1 MTAKTPWLTDDE
13 QRAWK
18 SYRLMTRQLEAR
30 LARELSHGSGLS
42 MQDYDVLSALTDA
55 PDHRWC
61 AKDLAAHLLW
71 SPSRLSHHLD
81 RMQRRELVNRAGCP
95 QGRGT
100 DIVLTPK
107 GLAAIKAAAPAHV
120 ASVRDTFVDRLTAD
134 ELATL
139 TNLSATV
146 IQGLHEPDQAAAHAL
161 PRRGPT

>member
-1 MTAKTPWLTDDE
+1 MTAKPHWLTEAE
-13 QRAWK
+13 QQAWK
-18 SYRLMTRQLEAR
+18 GYRLMTRQLEAR
-30 LARELSHGSGLS
+30 LARELSQGSGLS

-55 PDHRWC
+55 TDRRWC

-81 RMQRRELVNRAGCP
+81 RMQRRELVNRVGCP

-100 DIVLTPK
+100 DVVLTPE

-120 ASVRDTFVDRLTAD
+120 AAVRDTFIDRLTAE

-139 TNLSATV
+139 TRLSATV
-146 IQGLHEPDQAAAHAL
+146 VEGLHEPDQTGAQPL
-161 PRRGPT
+161 PTRGPT